1 MTALQDLSAAID
13 AQMALLAGAETN
25 LRATSD
31 YLSRERIDPG
41 TTLYQAQLVY
51 TGANRQTS
59 NVVRDQITT
68 VLVLAH
74 RLTDTADERSFILDY
89 AGVLSKFWTDEQ
101 SWLNLPAPGDFLWS
115 VLSLDADEAWERIG
129 NVMQWS
135 VRAVLATQ

>member
-1 MTALQDLSAAID
+1 MTALQDLSQAID
-13 AQMALLAGAETN
+13 TQMATLAGAETN

-31 YLSRERIDPG
+31 YLERERIDPG

-68 VLVLAH
+68 VMVLAH
-74 RLTDTADERSFILDY
+74 RLADTADERSFVLDY
-89 AGVLSKFWTDEQ
+89 AGTLSKWWTDEQ
-101 SWLNLPAPGDFLWS
+101 NWVGLPAPGDFIWS
-115 VLSLDADEAWERIG
+115 VISLDADEAWERIG